1 MNMKKVSF
9 YKVAQVIWVVVLLT
23 NYAKADEFGYSNPIV
38 FQRFEVTETDS
49 ATPDIPGFYGGAS
62 IWIMESD
69 GSDLRLLRHPG
80 RGANAKHLDHPSV
93 TGDGRYVIYSEFQSA
108 QIGRQG
114 RARLYKE
121 DLHTRQR
128 HVIREQPDCA
138 IHHATL
144 SLDDKDLTY
153 SKDCGLKRSLVTELD
168 NVEILVEPIEFGT
181 RSSNG
186 MSAGRRV
193 LYQNE
198 KPSGEQSKRSI
209 AIILSEFDRQG
220 NRTDRQITD
229 WEYRNRRATIS
240 KGGDLAAWQTNST
253 TDGGKDDILI
263 LDLNSPD
270 AEPTRITRSPAND
283 GHPFFSRDADWLLF
297 ESDRTGNWEIFKLHI
312 QSGEVIQLTDD
323 PAYVSTRPRW

>member
-1 MNMKKVSF
+1 M
-9 YKVAQVIWVVVLLT
+9 
-23 NYAKADEFGYSNPIV
+23 P
-38 FQRFEVTETDS
+38 
-49 ATPDIPGFYGGAS
+49 
-62 IWIMESD
+62 
-69 GSDLRLLRHPG
+69 
-80 RGANAKHLDHPSV
+80 KHLDHPSV

-128 HVIREQPDCA
+128 DVIREQPDCA

-229 WEYRNRRATIS
+229 WDYRNRRATIS
-240 KGGDLAAWQTNST
+240 KGGAWQH
-253 TDGGKDDILI
+253 GKL
-263 LDLNSPD
+263 
-270 AEPTRITRSPAND
+270 
-283 GHPFFSRDADWLLF
+283 
-297 ESDRTGNWEIFKLHI
+297 
-312 QSGEVIQLTDD
+312 IQLLMGGRMT
-323 PAYVSTRPRW
+323 Y

>member
-1 MNMKKVSF
+1 MKKVSF

-38 FQRFEVTETDS
+38 FQRFEVTETGS

-80 RGANAKHLDHPSV
+80 RGASAKHLDHPSV

-121 DLHTRQR
+121 DLQTRQR
-128 HVIREQPDCA
+128 DVIREQPDCA

-229 WEYRNRRATIS
+229 WDYRNRRATIS

-253 TDGGKDDILI
+253 TNGGKDDILI
-263 LDLNSPD
+263 LDLSSPN
-270 AEPTRITRSPAND
+270 AEPARITKSPAND